1 MATRIW
7 RDEVLRLIRDEA
19 AQLVEVLP
27 PAEYEEEHIEGSISI
42 PLKSLDR
49 EAHERLDRDRPVI
62 VY

>member
-27 PAEYEEEHIEGSISI
+27 PAEYEDEHIEGSISI
-42 PLKSLDR
+42 PLKNLDR
-49 EAHERLDRDRPVI
+49 EAHERLDRHRPVI

>member
-27 PAEYEEEHIEGSISI
+27 PPEYEDEHIEGAMSM
-42 PLKSLDR
+42 PLKDLDR
-49 EAHERLDRDRPVI
+49 DAHERLDRERPVV